1 MQRTVA
7 RERGERLRAST
18 VIAFIISLLIQVGYP
33 LAAML
38 LFRRRTRVP
47 WRLFAYGALIFAAFQ
62 LFTWLPLSYY
72 LDVTIGARLRSETAA
87 FIWLMALAL
96 CTALVEETGR
106 WCGYRFLFRR
116 ERFPLTWRNGVA
128 FGMGHAALEGMLF
141 IAGLTFIY
149 LVAYIAIA
157 NADLTQ
163 IVAGA
168 SSGAGLELQAALLS
182 IAQTSW
188 DQPIL
193 VALERVLALPHQLAW
208 ALLVMSSL
216 VYRQKRWFGFA
227 VLYHTSIAIIV
238 PGLARLAGFVWA
250 EGVNI
255 LLAMVSLWIIYRLRQ
270 VIEGAA

>member
-1 MQRTVA
+1 M
-7 RERGERLRAST
+7 RGEILKAGT
-18 VIAFIISLLIQVGYP
+18 GIAFAISLLIQVGYP

-38 LFRRRTRVP
+38 LFRRRTRAP
-47 WRLFAYGALIFAAFQ
+47 WRLFAYGALIFAVFQ

-72 LDVTIGARLRSETAA
+72 LDVTIGARLHSEAAA
-87 FIWLMALAL
+87 FIWLMTLAF

-116 ERFPLTWRNGVA
+116 ARFPLAWRNGVA

-157 NADLTQ
+157 NADVTQLLTGLGAE
-163 IVAGA
+163 AGD
-168 SSGAGLELQAALLS
+168 ELTSALLS

-188 DQPIL
+188 DQPIM
-193 VALERVLALPHQLAW
+193 VALERVLALPHQVAW

-216 VYRQKRWFGFA
+216 AYRQKRWFGFA
-227 VLYHTSIAIIV
+227 VLYHTSIAVIV

-250 EGVNI
+250 EGVNV
-255 LLAMVSLWIIYRLRQ
+255 LLAAVSLWIIYRLYK
-270 VIEGAA
+270 VSEGAA